1 MAEYISDAHVVSVL
15 RPFVR
20 ATSPM
25 LDALR
30 DSNPFFLVRKVL
42 PERPAPEDAPKEI
55 EGPEGP
61 VDSEDSTADREDD
74 HHLEK
79 VDRSLRERLREGL
92 EHVRVPGTEAW
103 AGMTVDEREKWWVN
117 RVGRF
122 TVLIA
127 AIPGVGGALADRLP
141 IQTTLATAGQGI
153 VLAAV
158 GIENGLDR
166 AARVQLIAHVLFDRD
181 IDRALAEGRAE
192 HRADEDAATA
202 ELTQELDESSER
214 HGRVTVKAAA
224 RTLWRF
230 GRTLYALG
238 EELDKRPQGRFYHQA
253 IGMLPVV
260 GALGD
265 YLGER
270 SALKRAVKKGRRWIS
285 RGPSTGT
292 GAPR

>member
-1 MAEYISDAHVVSVL
+1 MDEDQQVAVYITDEHVVSVL

-20 ATSPM
+20 ATAPM

-30 DSNPFFLVRKVL
+30 DSNPFFLLRKAL
-42 PERPAPEDAPKEI
+42 PAAPAAPTE
-55 EGPEGP
+55 
-61 VDSEDSTADREDD
+61 ADREDD
-74 HHLEK
+74 QHLEK
-79 VDRSLRERLREGL
+79 VDRSLRERLRDGL
-92 EHVRVPGTEAW
+92 EHMRVPGTEAW
-103 AGMTVDEREKWWVN
+103 AGMTVDEREKWWMN

-141 IQTTLATAGQGI
+141 IQTTLATAGQGV
-153 VLAAV
+153 VLSAV
-158 GIENGLDR
+158 GLENGLSQ
-166 AARVQLIAHVLFDRD
+166 AERVQLIAHVLFDRA
-181 IDRALAEGRAE
+181 IDPALAAGEGDQLTDEEEAAAV
-192 HRADEDAATA
+192 AD
-202 ELTQELDESSER
+202 LTQELDASSAQ

-253 IGMLPVV
+253 VGMLPVV

-270 SALKRAVKKGRRWIS
+270 SALKRAVKKGRKWIA
-285 RGPSTGT
+285 RRPSTGS
-292 GAPR
+292 GATR

>member
-1 MAEYISDAHVVSVL
+1 MAEYITDKHVVSVL

-20 ATSPM
+20 ATAPM
-25 LDALR
+25 LAALR

-42 PERPAPEDAPKEI
+42 PSAEADRSD
-55 EGPEGP
+55 
-61 VDSEDSTADREDD
+61 ADREDTE
-74 HHLEK
+74 HLAK
-79 VDRSLRERLREGL
+79 VDKSIRERLRSGL
-92 EHVRVPGTEAW
+92 EHVRVPGTRAW
-103 AGMTVDEREKWWVN
+103 DGMTVAEREDWWLN

-141 IQTTLATAGQGI
+141 IQTTLASAGQGL
-153 VLAAV
+153 VLSAI
-158 GIENGLDR
+158 GMENGLD
-166 AARVQLIAHVLFDRD
+166 AAERVRLIAHVLFDRD
-181 IDRALAEGRAE
+181 IPLELARGAGLAD
-192 HRADEDAATA
+192 ADEDAATA
-202 ELTQELDESSER
+202 DLTQELDASSAK

-238 EELDKRPQGRFYHQA
+238 EELDKRPQGRFYHQL
-253 IGMLPVV
+253 IGMLPIV

-270 SALKRAVKKGRRWIS
+270 SALKRAVRKGRKWLS
-285 RGPSTGT
+285 RRPSIGSGGT
-292 GAPR
+292 R

>member
-1 MAEYISDAHVVSVL
+1 MAEHITDKHVVTVL

-30 DSNPFFLVRKVL
+30 DSNPFFLIRKAL
-42 PERPAPEDAPKEI
+42 PSAP
-55 EGPEGP
+55 
-61 VDSEDSTADREDD
+61 ADRED
-74 HHLEK
+74 HAELEK
-79 VDRSLRERLREGL
+79 VDKSIRERLRSGL

-103 AGMTVDEREKWWVN
+103 AAMTVADREKWWVN

-127 AIPGVGGALADRLP
+127 SIPGVGGALADRLP
-141 IQTTLATAGQGI
+141 IQTTLATASQGI
-153 VLAAV
+153 VLSAV
-158 GIENGLDR
+158 GLENGLNQ
-166 AARVQLIAHVLFDRD
+166 AERVQLIAYVLFGRE
-181 IDRALAEGRAE
+181 IDPALAAGEGD
-192 HRADEDAATA
+192 HLTDEEEAAATA
-202 ELTQELDESSER
+202 DLTQELDASSAK

-253 IGMLPVV
+253 LGMLPVV

-270 SALKRAVKKGRRWIS
+270 SALKRAVKKARKWIARR
-285 RGPSTGT
+285 PSTGSGVT
-292 GAPR
+292 R